1 MLRKDWLQQTL
12 KKLINKPII
21 TTRAGDAKVL
31 IGWHKTFDLDR
42 FPATTSKKLVLSQ
55 VAKELY
61 CFINKLEK
69 KEDINKH
76 GLIIWDD
83 NIKAANMDGIGRV
96 YGIQW
101 RDWNKKI
108 DQLRDSINLIK
119 SDKTTRR
126 AIVTAWN
133 PSELNEGCLPP
144 CHILFQLNVVKNT
157 LYLSVYQR
165 SADAFLGLPFDIA
178 SYSILARLIQNELN
192 IKNAKLSYY
201 VSNLHLYMNHFD
213 QAKECID
220 LECHEYPKLKLND
233 TIDNFHYDNVI
244 LEDYKYIKFIK
255 ANMNV

>member
-1 MLRKDWLQQTL
+1 MVKKDWLQQTL
-12 KKLINKPII
+12 KKLINKPIL

-31 IGWHKTFDLDR
+31 IGWHKTFNLKT
-42 FPATTSKKLVLSQ
+42 FPATTGKKLILSQ
-55 VAKELY
+55 VSKELY

-76 GLIIWDD
+76 GLVIWDD

-101 RDWNKKI
+101 RDWDKKI
-108 DQLRDSINLIK
+108 DQLRESINLIK
-119 SDKTTRR
+119 NDNTSRR

-133 PSELNEGCLPP
+133 PSEINQGCLPP
-144 CHILFQLNVVKNT
+144 CHILFQLNIVKNT
-157 LYLSVYQR
+157 LYISVFQR

-178 SYSILARLIQNELN
+178 SYSILARLIQNELKL
-192 IKNAKLSYY
+192 KNAKLSYY
-201 VSNLHLYMNHFD
+201 VSNLHLYMNHYE
-213 QAKECID
+213 QAKECIELKSYD
-220 LECHEYPKLKLND
+220 YPILKLND

-244 LEDYKYIKFIK
+244 LENYNYTKFIK